1 MLTITCPCKPE
12 HAPMNQIMRIEIMRL
27 WECGHTTCV
36 KSWEQLRQH
45 TKEYLSDVAYFEVE
59 EDQMTVTVP
68 EGE

>member
-1 MLTITCPCKPE
+1 
-12 HAPMNQIMRIEIMRL
+12 MRL

-36 KSWEQLRQH
+36 NCWEQLRQQ

-59 EDQMTVTVP
+59 EEEMTVTEP